1 MNAGRDLDA
10 LVAEQ
15 VFGCKIKHDTGF
27 NFVQQKRLPT
37 MYCQSAGHEHV
48 NFPMYSTSISA
59 AWEVVEKLMPRDI
72 VLAFN
77 QTAKKWYLRYGDCH
91 RNIKT
96 DGPLA
101 NTAPLAICLAA
112 LKAVGHTEAVQ
123 K

>member
-59 AWEVVEKLMPRDI
+59 AWEVVEKMDQRKYTWLMNPQGSTVHCSFMDNGNP
-72 VLAFN
+72 VGNA
-77 QTAKKWYLRYGDCH
+77 QAD
-91 RNIKT
+91 
-96 DGPLA
+96 
-101 NTAPLAICLAA
+101 TAPLAICLAA